1 MRTLWR
7 LACHNTPGEGLVPAT
22 VMNRSE
28 LLGQAEYHKLM
39 AKQLQRFVT
48 HHNKSEQGFLKRA
61 KRLKQAVDEKRAK
74 KITDDILENLVVKT
88 SEQ

>member
-1 MRTLWR
+1 M
-7 LACHNTPGEGLVPAT
+7 VPET

-28 LLGQAEYHKLM
+28 LLGQAEYHILM
-39 AKQLQRFVT
+39 AKQLQRLVT
-48 HHNKSEQGFLKRA
+48 HHEKSAQDFLKRA
-61 KRLKQAVDEKRAK
+61 KRLKQAVDENRAK